1 MRKYITR
8 QRNLSWTKIIIA
20 SAIGVFGG
28 VYVWKPFFESL
39 DAERPKKIKVCHF
52 RTISISHFGHVVCIV
67 KTEISL
73 I

>member
-8 QRNLSWTKIIIA
+8 QRSLSWTKIILA

-39 DAERPKKIKVCHF
+39 DTERSKKIK
-52 RTISISHFGHVVCIV
+52 
-67 KTEISL
+67 EE
-73 I
+73 